1 MVVQAQ
7 TEDIKTIFDIHHL
20 LGYLVAGFLITVF
33 VMIFYNRLIFFR
45 ERDVTQQSKQLIDQ
59 LSLIMTANKT
69 EVWIYNVKQDLYKT
83 LGGEKTSEAT
93 YSPFEF
99 SQFYDREDFVELL
112 KTMSK
117 MRESVVE
124 SKTIISSVF
133 IRLPYQSCARVKAD
147 SPYRSWAHS
156 ATSPKNRSAKNKPS
170 APP

>member
-1 MVVQAQ
+1 MVQAQ

-83 LGGEKTSEAT
+83 LAGEKTSEAT

-117 MRESVVE
+117 MRQ
-124 SKTIISSVF
+124 
-133 IRLPYQSCARVKAD
+133 R
-147 SPYRSWAHS
+147 
-156 ATSPKNRSAKNKPS
+156 
-170 APP
+170 

>member
-1 MVVQAQ
+1 MRTYQYLQRSIVLCLTLAGPMVVQAQ

-112 KTMSK
+112 KVMSK

-124 SKTIISSVF
+124 SKTILVKGASFKSEANGEF
-133 IRLPYQSCARVKAD
+133 QNFQRLVVIM
-147 SPYRSWAHS
+147 
-156 ATSPKNRSAKNKPS
+156 
-170 APP
+170 